1 MPVWVREAMMDDIDI
16 LIARLTAEFE
26 EALNVS
32 FQKSSEA
39 IDINQLASAIAAQ
52 NETQIA
58 ALLDL
63 DEGLQQGI
71 DDALT
76 SGLMYAIIGGIA
88 LAMKGFAAR
97 HSSRVNPNGE
107 VEQLTAEI
115 RRNVVEPLARRA
127 YESAMLTIDRMQRLG
142 FDAHEI
148 ARSAVAALPL
158 APDQAKSI
166 VYMRKAIRE
175 ALQALSGTPDDAL
188 PTHTAKAILS
198 RVQAQLNAAQ
208 RSTLRKAFSEPLDQ
222 SSAEIIMR
230 RHTRA
235 LISYRQ
241 SVIARQEATRAVH
254 VGEYL
259 AFRQGKANRSIPRD
273 ARRFWQTRKDER
285 VRHSHHLVPAMNAE
299 GVDVGEPFQTPLG
312 PVLYP
317 PLEINCR
324 CRVEVRRPV
333 AGE

>member
-1 MPVWVREAMMDDIDI
+1 MMDDLDI

-26 EALNVS
+26 DTLHVS
-32 FQKSSEA
+32 FKNISEE
-39 IDINQLASAIAAQ
+39 IDINRLAQAIAAHD
-52 NETQIA
+52 EVGIA
-58 ALLDL
+58 DILSL

-71 DDALT
+71 DNDLN
-76 SGLMYAIIGGIA
+76 SGLLYAIIGGIA
-88 LAMKGFAAR
+88 FAMKGFAQR
-97 HSSRVNPNGE
+97 HRSRVNPTDE
-107 VEQLTAEI
+107 VGRLTAEI

-127 YESAMLTIDRMQRLG
+127 YEAATQTISRMQRLN

-148 ARSAVAALPL
+148 AQSVVAALSL
-158 APDQAKSI
+158 APDQARSI
-166 VYMRKAIRE
+166 VYMRKAVRE
-175 ALQALSGTPDDAL
+175 ALQAASTTPDNKL
-188 PTHTAKAILS
+188 PAQTAKAILD
-198 RVQAQLNAAQ
+198 RVQSRLNAAQ
-208 RSTLRKAFSEPLDQ
+208 RAALRKAFSEPLDK
-222 SSAEIIMR
+222 ATADHIMR

-285 VRHSHHLVPAMNAE
+285 VRHSHHLVPAMNAD

-324 CRVEVRRPV
+324 CRVEVRRPD